1 MFLLFDSKVV
11 ESHIT
16 KKKLHLN
23 YLRETLSPCRLFSA
37 ESAARRCSEK
47 TVFLKISQDSQENTC
62 TGVSFYIKLQAFS
75 QVFSCEFCEIF
86 KNTFFHKTPPVWLL
100 LAVFNKGLYVHTT
113 WNASVRVIY
122 FLPSE

>member
-16 KKKLHLN
+16 KKKFHLN

-47 TVFLKISQDSQENTC
+47 TVFLKISQNSQENSC

-75 QVFSCEFCEIF
+75 QVLSCEFCEIF
-86 KNTFFHKTPPVWLL
+86 KNIFFHKTPPVWLL